1 MCNKIKVPKLYTMTE
16 IAADH
21 TQIPDLTLVKQW
33 PHLKDVAIE
42 MEPVDWKVP
51 IGILLGRNCL
61 SAMKP
66 RDCITGNSEEP
77 YAVRMDVGWGVVGNL
92 KRNEL
97 KTKECSWSLRT
108 EAKEVT
114 PLYVAKMF
122 EMEFQE
128 SISQKTMSVQD
139 RKFIKCMEEGYQR
152 DQNGR
157 VTLPLP
163 FKEEPVLPDNRQQV
177 LSLTYKLRTK
187 LKKDPAY
194 RQQYKEFMTK
204 LLQRGHAE
212 RVSQEELKTP
222 GWFVTHFG
230 VMHPKKQSLRVVFN
244 VSLKYKNHI
253 LNTYLLQGPDLIN
266 NLSGVLIRYRK
277 EVVVLMCDI
286 ETMFY
291 QDEVRKDHRRFLRFY
306 WWDTDDLDR
315 SPVAFQMT
323 VHLFG
328 ATSSPGCVNY
338 SLRRI
343 AEDHRAEFKRSTVQ
357 FIQENFYVDD
367 GLDGMPT
374 VAEAIDLALEAQQLC
389 SKGKFNLHKFASNKR
404 EVLDALP
411 VETRAK
417 DIQQID
423 LSRDALPLERTL
435 GILWCAQGDCFK
447 FKVELPDKPVT
458 RRGILSSVSSIY
470 DPLGFLAPFILTGK
484 RILQDICIQGT
495 DWDEP
500 LSQDIEMRWR
510 NDLQEIAKIK
520 IDRCYKPEG
529 FDPVLKYELHH
540 FSDASLSGYG
550 QCSYLR
556 MFNDKDQVATS
567 LVMAK
572 ARVTP
577 AKPFTIPR
585 MELTACV
592 TSVNVGRF
600 LETEL

>member
-1 MCNKIKVPKLYTMTE
+1 MKGVLAERQETHRNIKQARVLYTETAGDAEERIHAEEELEYTHEEASCNFTESKLRPSLCVLCSKEHPRAECPGFNNMNLNERYVLTREKRLCRACLGGGHVSKFCRRARGCNTCGENHHTLFHDNNFKPRERRWNMPQDSGTTQKESAVVNLTKTLTDTDSTLIVPVYVHSDKSFGSPLKTYAVIDTQANCSFMTDDLSNQLQLTGIDTTLELRTMAGVEVSEVKKIRDIFISDIQMCNKIKVPKLYTMTE

-33 PHLKDVAIE
+33 PHLKDVAKE

-194 RQQYKEFMTK
+194 HQQYKEFMTK

-212 RVSQEELKTP
+212 
-222 GWFVTHFG
+222 
-230 VMHPKKQSLRVVFN
+230 
-244 VSLKYKNHI
+244 
-253 LNTYLLQGPDLIN
+253 
-266 NLSGVLIRYRK
+266 
-277 EVVVLMCDI
+277 
-286 ETMFY
+286 
-291 QDEVRKDHRRFLRFY
+291 
-306 WWDTDDLDR
+306 
-315 SPVAFQMT
+315 
-323 VHLFG
+323 
-328 ATSSPGCVNY
+328 
-338 SLRRI
+338 
-343 AEDHRAEFKRSTVQ
+343 
-357 FIQENFYVDD
+357 
-367 GLDGMPT
+367 
-374 VAEAIDLALEAQQLC
+374 
-389 SKGKFNLHKFASNKR
+389 
-404 EVLDALP
+404 
-411 VETRAK
+411 
-417 DIQQID
+417 
-423 LSRDALPLERTL
+423 
-435 GILWCAQGDCFK
+435 
-447 FKVELPDKPVT
+447 
-458 RRGILSSVSSIY
+458 
-470 DPLGFLAPFILTGK
+470 
-484 RILQDICIQGT
+484 
-495 DWDEP
+495 
-500 LSQDIEMRWR
+500 
-510 NDLQEIAKIK
+510 
-520 IDRCYKPEG
+520 
-529 FDPVLKYELHH
+529 
-540 FSDASLSGYG
+540 
-550 QCSYLR
+550 
-556 MFNDKDQVATS
+556 
-567 LVMAK
+567 
-572 ARVTP
+572 
-577 AKPFTIPR
+577 
-585 MELTACV
+585 
-592 TSVNVGRF
+592 
-600 LETEL
+600 

>member
-1 MCNKIKVPKLYTMTE
+1 MGELHCLC
-16 IAADH
+16 
-21 TQIPDLTLVKQW
+21 
-33 PHLKDVAIE
+33 HLKKNQFYPTTD
-42 MEPVDWKVP
+42 
-51 IGILLGRNCL
+51 
-61 SAMKP
+61 S
-66 RDCITGNSEEP
+66 
-77 YAVRMDVGWGVVGNL
+77 
-92 KRNEL
+92 
-97 KTKECSWSLRT
+97 
-108 EAKEVT
+108 
-114 PLYVAKMF
+114 
-122 EMEFQE
+122 
-128 SISQKTMSVQD
+128 
-139 RKFIKCMEEGYQR
+139 
-152 DQNGR
+152 
-157 VTLPLP
+157 
-163 FKEEPVLPDNRQQV
+163 QV
-177 LSLTYKLRTK
+177 LSLTYKLTTK
-187 LKKDPAY
+187 LKKDPTY
-194 RQQYKEFMTK
+194 HQQYKEFMTK
-204 LLQRGHAE
+204 LLHRGHAE

-277 EVVVLMCDI
+277 EVVVPMCDI

-291 QDEVRKDHRRFLRFY
+291 QVEVRKGHRRFLRFY

-338 SLRRI
+338 ALRRI

-374 VAEAIDLALEAQQLC
+374 VAEAIDLALEARQLC

-404 EVLDALP
+404 EVLEALP

-470 DPLGFLAPFILTGK
+470 DPLGILAPFKLTGK
-484 RILQDICIQGT
+484 KILQDICIQGT

-500 LSQDIEMRWR
+500 LSQEIEMRWAKWR

-520 IDRCYKPEG
+520 IDQCYKPEG

-550 QCSYLR
+550 QCSYMN

-585 MELTACV
+585 MDLTACV

-600 LETEL
+600 LETELKIDEIKHHYYSDSKVALGYIQNDSKRFHMYVANRVQTIRDKSNPTDWYYIETEQNPADLASRGVPATQLVNNDFWFKGPEFLRQNRPITCTTDT

>member
-1 MCNKIKVPKLYTMTE
+1 
-16 IAADH
+16 
-21 TQIPDLTLVKQW
+21 
-33 PHLKDVAIE
+33 
-42 MEPVDWKVP
+42 
-51 IGILLGRNCL
+51 
-61 SAMKP
+61 
-66 RDCITGNSEEP
+66 
-77 YAVRMDVGWGVVGNL
+77 
-92 KRNEL
+92 
-97 KTKECSWSLRT
+97 
-108 EAKEVT
+108 
-114 PLYVAKMF
+114 MF

-194 RQQYKEFMTK
+194 HQQYKEFMTK

-291 QDEVRKDHRRFLRFY
+291 QVEVGKDHRRFLRFY

-338 SLRRI
+338 ALRRI

-374 VAEAIDLALEAQQLC
+374 VAEAIDLALEA
-389 SKGKFNLHKFASNKR
+389 
-404 EVLDALP
+404 
-411 VETRAK
+411 
-417 DIQQID
+417 
-423 LSRDALPLERTL
+423 
-435 GILWCAQGDCFK
+435 
-447 FKVELPDKPVT
+447 
-458 RRGILSSVSSIY
+458 
-470 DPLGFLAPFILTGK
+470 
-484 RILQDICIQGT
+484 
-495 DWDEP
+495 
-500 LSQDIEMRWR
+500 
-510 NDLQEIAKIK
+510 
-520 IDRCYKPEG
+520 
-529 FDPVLKYELHH
+529 
-540 FSDASLSGYG
+540 
-550 QCSYLR
+550 
-556 MFNDKDQVATS
+556 
-567 LVMAK
+567 
-572 ARVTP
+572 
-577 AKPFTIPR
+577 
-585 MELTACV
+585 
-592 TSVNVGRF
+592 
-600 LETEL
+600 